1 MYLCAI
7 TILDSPAAILN
18 PTLIP
23 RVILSAA
30 PCMFL
35 APGDHCWLTRH
46 RDMSQYDTKPRQ
58 RVGGSPL
65 PMCISSPWS
74 RLYQTHV
81 YLSAYGSLSVGK
93 LFGGLH
99 VKRTATKARCH
110 GSWAQGSVCS
120 QEDVMRRRKR
130 RRKRRK
136 RSRWPCV
143 QRLWPCSGQQ
153 NLSGLGLQNLC
164 DPCLQSLLW
173 LAFVPR
179 VGVTGEQPVG

>member
-136 RSRWPCV
+136 KGEEGREKGMKGGKKEGRKRRGERKGEKERKRSR
-143 QRLWPCSGQQ
+143 GQA
-153 NLSGLGLQNLC
+153 L
-164 DPCLQSLLW
+164 
-173 LAFVPR
+173 
-179 VGVTGEQPVG
+179 